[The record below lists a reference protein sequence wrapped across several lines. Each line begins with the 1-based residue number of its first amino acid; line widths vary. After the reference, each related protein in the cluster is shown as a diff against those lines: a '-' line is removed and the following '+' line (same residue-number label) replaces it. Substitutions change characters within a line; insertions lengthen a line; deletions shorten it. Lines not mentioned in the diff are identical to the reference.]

1 MSFTH
6 TRELIIFAVGILKNK
21 KMKQNTK
28 DWIQYISGA
37 SLIAS
42 AIVLAVT
49 SLLQYERIAEGVN
62 TYAGIAI
69 SGGLS
74 VFGVAAYFVNQLSQ
88 FKTEIRNEIQ
98 NEIQNARDK
107 EPENK

>member
-1 MSFTH
+1 
-6 TRELIIFAVGILKNK
+6 
-21 KMKQNTK
+21 MKQNTK

-62 TYAGIAI
+62 YRSSRNCGSIHEACFGDDI
-69 SGGLS
+69 LS
-74 VFGVAAYFVNQLSQ
+74 PGWMCPMRRGDFGS
-88 FKTEIRNEIQ
+88 
-98 NEIQNARDK
+98 
-107 EPENK
+107 

>member
-1 MSFTH
+1 
-6 TRELIIFAVGILKNK
+6 
-21 KMKQNTK
+21 
-28 DWIQYISGA
+28 
-37 SLIAS
+37 
-42 AIVLAVT
+42 VT

-88 FKTEIRNEIQ
+88 FKTEIRNEL
-98 NEIQNARDK
+98 QNAK
-107 EPENK
+107 EQKEE

>member
-1 MSFTH
+1 
-6 TRELIIFAVGILKNK
+6 
-21 KMKQNTK
+21 
-28 DWIQYISGA
+28 
-37 SLIAS
+37 
-42 AIVLAVT
+42 
-49 SLLQYERIAEGVN
+49 VN

-98 NEIQNARDK
+98 NVRDK

>member
-1 MSFTH
+1 
-6 TRELIIFAVGILKNK
+6 
-21 KMKQNTK
+21 MKQNTK

-88 FKTEIRNEIQ
+88 FKTEIRTIL
-98 NEIQNARDK
+98 RV
-107 EPENK
+107 ENVTFLHAAEDRSRNSASVLREWVLE